1 MKRVMISVLSLVVLA
16 GSSAFAQRII
26 DDQEFAQASLR
37 KAVQDDKVKIKRED
51 LPEAARNTLDG
62 DAFKGWTIENVYKLN
77 NGEFEVEL
85 KKGVSSQTVKF
96 DKDGKVK

>member
-1 MKRVMISVLSLVVLA
+1 MKRVLISVLSLVMLADVVGYAQRRMDEREFVLA
-16 GSSAFAQRII
+16 SS
-26 DDQEFAQASLR
+26 R
-37 KAVQDDKVKIKRED
+37 KFVQDDKVKIKKEE

-62 DAFKGWTIENVYKLN
+62 DAFKGWTIDNIYKLS

-85 KKGVSSQTVKF
+85 KKGVTSQTVKF